1 MPNTNDQGA
10 PKGSPTIV
18 DLLFTDPERLIE
30 AVQEQMFGDS
40 NTGFCIACGEER
52 DGCEPD
58 ARNYP
63 CESCGEHKVYGAS
76 ELLMMGYIPEL

>member
-1 MPNTNDQGA
+1 MSNTNDQGPA
-10 PKGSPTIV
+10 QAGPTI
-18 DLLFTDPERLIE
+18 DPERLLE

-40 NTGFCIACGEER
+40 NTGFCIACGQEA

-63 CESCGEHKVYGAS
+63 CESCGERKVYGAS
-76 ELLMMGYIPEL
+76 ELLIMGYA

>member
-1 MPNTNDQGA
+1 MPNVNDQGE
-10 PKGSPTIV
+10 PKGSPTI
-18 DLLFTDPERLIE
+18 DPERLIE

>member
-1 MPNTNDQGA
+1 MPNTNDQGE

-40 NTGFCIACGEER
+40 NTGFCIACGQEA

>member
-1 MPNTNDQGA
+1 MSNTNDQGPA
-10 PKGSPTIV
+10 CAGPTI
-18 DLLFTDPERLIE
+18 DPERLIE

-63 CESCGEHKVYGAS
+63 CESCGERKVYGAS
-76 ELLMMGYIPEL
+76 ELLMMGYA

>member
-1 MPNTNDQGA
+1 MSNTNDQGPA
-10 PKGSPTIV
+10 QAGPTI
-18 DLLFTDPERLIE
+18 DPERLIE

-40 NTGFCIACGEER
+40 NTGFCIACGQEA

-63 CESCGEHKVYGAS
+63 CESCGERKVYGAS
-76 ELLMMGYIPEL
+76 ELLMMGYA